1 MPHNEDNPLPLY
13 HDLCF
18 DSRNFNKEHFSV
30 DEFLQ
35 EHRNRANLE
44 TLRDDLGAYLQV
56 LRSAMIDLINK
67 DYADFVDLSS
77 NLIGLDKGINRIQ
90 LPLGQLREELIQVKQ
105 SLEGAMNEVNNQLAV
120 RRELRD
126 RRRSLRS
133 LSRVCDSIKKLKGLL
148 VTQENETKSVQPLV
162 LERATS
168 EYIQLVVN
176 SQRSARDLKD
186 PDSKDCQLVNQLLM
200 DACRQLFL
208 ESVNSGEERRHSL
221 YQCLSFYNTLN
232 RVDNVHQLY
241 RKDVV
246 SPVMRQLINRNTLA
260 KMPGGLSALYG
271 KILDFTDGEMKIL
284 IEVSQKFNSDVN
296 EKKYDFLLESFW
308 PEVEERIGT
317 ELQSLFA
324 SGDPDDF
331 YQRYQNT
338 LSFLESLI
346 SRSKI
351 GRNSSHQLSKFD
363 SFMDKWN
370 LPVYFQL
377 RFQEIVRRIEKAIAS
392 ETVFSDGESWKLNV
406 TDVVHGCLLRCWEDG
421 VFLLPLAHKFWKLTL
436 QIVSRY
442 VTWIKKTLQNVDVKG
457 KTDLNFFV
465 ALYSDV
471 ESMEKRLPEVR
482 DLAAAKFVST
492 SDETIN
498 LLSQSLSETAAEL
511 KRLLDDISQTIVK
524 GLSSEL
530 LSYLRQVND
539 IPRLFRRTDRDAPT
553 KPCPYV
559 VSLLEKPK
567 LFFAEHRSHPKVL
580 FWLQAM
586 FSEVTKQYYSSVD
599 DVLNSVKKTEECLRR
614 LKKARD
620 KSSNVTNTNDKRV
633 GDDNKI
639 RQQLVLDVRSY
650 LEGIE
655 NFGLEKSSVD
665 QLAEL
670 LLLVEASQ

>member
-90 LPLGQLREELIQVKQ
+90 LPLGQLREELI
-105 SLEGAMNEVNNQLAV
+105 
-120 RRELRD
+120 
-126 RRRSLRS
+126 
-133 LSRVCDSIKKLKGLL
+133 
-148 VTQENETKSVQPLV
+148 
-162 LERATS
+162 
-168 EYIQLVVN
+168 
-176 SQRSARDLKD
+176 
-186 PDSKDCQLVNQLLM
+186 DCQLVNQLLM

-232 RVDNVHQLY
+232 QVDNVHQLY

-271 KILDFTDGEMKIL
+271 KILDFTDGEMKTL

-442 VTWIKKTLQNVDVKG
+442 VTWIKKTLQNQGTLLTTSVVRQSSSFNFFNPSLFQVDVKG

-650 LEGIE
+650 LEGVG
-655 NFGLEKSSVD
+655 NLSFCQFSYQSF
-665 QLAEL
+665 
-670 LLLVEASQ
+670 

>member
-133 LSRVCDSIKKLKGLL
+133 LSRVCDSVKKIHPLSFWLILNSFFSNVEILSGQIKKLKGLL

-232 RVDNVHQLY
+232 RVDDVHQLY

-246 SPVMRQLINRNTLA
+246 SPVMRQLINRNALA

-284 IEVSQKFNSDVN
+284 IEVSQKFN
-296 EKKYDFLLESFW
+296 
-308 PEVEERIGT
+308 
-317 ELQSLFA
+317 
-324 SGDPDDF
+324 
-331 YQRYQNT
+331 
-338 LSFLESLI
+338 
-346 SRSKI
+346 
-351 GRNSSHQLSKFD
+351 
-363 SFMDKWN
+363 
-370 LPVYFQL
+370 

-442 VTWIKKTLQNVDVKG
+442 VTWIKKTLQNQGTLLTTSVVRQSSSFNFFNPSLFQVDVKG

-650 LEGIE
+650 LEGVG
-655 NFGLEKSSVD
+655 NLSFCQFSYQSF
-665 QLAEL
+665 
-670 LLLVEASQ
+670 